1 MEELKKITKTIELEN
16 FSILTDNGFEKV
28 VKLHETIPYEVYHLK
43 LSDGKE
49 LKCADNH
56 IIFDTELN
64 EVFVKNL
71 KVGDKICVLT
81 ENKLGESVVTEVTNL
96 GYEEVMYD
104 FELNTDSNHRY
115 YTNGILSH
123 NTTIIEGLALMIKNG
138 NAPRTL
144 QDKRIVS
151 LDLASMVAGTKYRGQ
166 FEERI
171 KGIMDELKDINN
183 VILFID
189 ELHTLVGAGN
199 SSGSMDAANI
209 FKPAMAR
216 GEIQIVGAT
225 TLDEYRENIEK
236 DGALARRFQEII
248 VEPPSMEDTLNI
260 LNKIKGAYEDYHKV
274 TYSEEAINACVK
286 LADRYITDREFP
298 DKAIDILDEVGSRSQ
313 VIIKAPKKISDLEKN
328 IADIK
333 EEKNKVVKS
342 QKYEEAAKLRDTE
355 KQAIEKLEAEKN
367 QWLSDLDTNRVLI
380 TDEDVSVVVAT
391 MTGIPLDRLTEKE
404 GARLMNME
412 AEIGD
417 SVIGQYEAVE
427 KISKSL
433 RRNRVGIRNPKKPL
447 GTFLFLGPT
456 GTGKTHLAKKLAEY
470 TFGDPDSLIRFDMS
484 EFGEKFAVS
493 RLIGAPPG
501 YVGHES
507 GGELTEKV
515 RRRPYSIILF
525 DEIEK
530 ADRDVYSL
538 LLQLLDDGQLT
549 DSLGRKV
556 NFKNCMVIMTSNTG
570 VKKLQDFGGGI
581 GFNTNS
587 SNQDTLKSDI
597 LIKELKKEFPPEFL
611 NRIDDVIIF
620 KSLSKEDIGKI
631 IDLEFVKLRERIVEL
646 GYDIK
651 MNKTIKDFLCEVGYD
666 EEYGA
671 RPLTRAIQKYVED
684 PVSEEI
690 LKGNVQKGQV
700 LKLSYMKSKDKV
712 HIKVEDK

>member
-1 MEELKKITKTIELEN
+1 MENMVNKNQMSSNVELVLEWLNTNNYGNHKITNIAPKLISDLINKNKLEYDPIDITKEFIELLDTNEFITDENLLSYYNDFINNKVLRSKFNLEGNLLFISNDDESLKKITKTTEITNLEV
-16 FSILTDNGFEKV
+16 LTDEGYVEIKN
-28 VKLHETIPYEVYHLK
+28 LHETIPYDVYELT
-43 LSDGKE
+43 LSDGRT

-56 IIFDTELN
+56 IVFNEN
-64 EVFVKNL
+64 MEEVFIKDL
-71 KVGDKICVLT
+71 EVGDRILV
-81 ENKLGESVVTEVTNL
+81 ENNEKSIVVNVESL
-96 GYEEVMYD
+96 GYKEVMYD
-104 FELNTDSNHRY
+104 LELTEESNRRY

-123 NTTIIEGLALMIKNG
+123 N
-138 NAPRTL
+138 
-144 QDKRIVS
+144 
-151 LDLASMVAGTKYRGQ
+151 
-166 FEERI
+166 
-171 KGIMDELKDINN
+171 
-183 VILFID
+183 
-189 ELHTLVGAGN
+189 
-199 SSGSMDAANI
+199 
-209 FKPAMAR
+209 
-216 GEIQIVGAT
+216 
-225 TLDEYRENIEK
+225 
-236 DGALARRFQEII
+236 
-248 VEPPSMEDTLNI
+248 
-260 LNKIKGAYEDYHKV
+260 
-274 TYSEEAINACVK
+274 
-286 LADRYITDREFP
+286 
-298 DKAIDILDEVGSRSQ
+298 
-313 VIIKAPKKISDLEKN
+313 
-328 IADIK
+328 
-333 EEKNKVVKS
+333 
-342 QKYEEAAKLRDTE
+342 
-355 KQAIEKLEAEKN
+355 
-367 QWLSDLDTNRVLI
+367 
-380 TDEDVSVVVAT
+380 
-391 MTGIPLDRLTEKE
+391 
-404 GARLMNME
+404 
-412 AEIGD
+412 
-417 SVIGQYEAVE
+417 
-427 KISKSL
+427 
-433 RRNRVGIRNPKKPL
+433 
-447 GTFLFLGPT
+447 
-456 GTGKTHLAKKLAEY
+456 THLAKKLAEY
-470 TFGDPDSLIRFDMS
+470 TFGDPDALIRFDMS

-530 ADRDVYSL
+530 ANRDVYSL

-581 GFNTNS
+581 GFNTS
-587 SNQDTLKSDI
+587 SANQDTLKSDI

-631 IDLEFVKLRERIVEL
+631 IDLEFVKLRERILEL